1 MNPYYFSIV
10 ALVGLIVI
18 TALYVKLYVSPNN
31 PYNIF
36 KSL

>member
-1 MNPYYFSIV
+1 MNPYFFSIL

-18 TALYVKLYVSPNN
+18 TVIYLKLYTSPNN

-36 KSL
+36 SKL

>member
-1 MNPYYFSIV
+1 MNPYFFSII

-18 TALYVKLYVSPNN
+18 TILYVKLYTSPNN

-36 KSL
+36 NQL